1 MAAVAVAPTAEAG
14 AVRAPG
20 PAVLAILAAVGV
32 AAGAS
37 SIAFALSNDSIG
49 AEVGEPLVIASVF
62 TWTTVAYI
70 LCGLL
75 AWWRRPRSRFGP
87 LMVWTGFVIYL
98 DTLGWTTTDVSYSV
112 GQAVDKVPPVL
123 LIYAFLAFP
132 SGRLSRP
139 LDRTLVAGAFAVAI
153 VLQLV
158 RMVVGDFGPNNLL
171 GYLPNA
177 DVHEAMRKVQLVTLS
192 VCCL

>member
-1 MAAVAVAPTAEAG
+1 MVRREGQGAREGARMAAVAVAPTAEAG

-20 PAVLAILAAVGV
+20 PAVLAVLAAVGV

-37 SIAFALSNDSIG
+37 SIAFALSNDAIG

-87 LMVWTGFVIYL
+87 LMVGTGFVLYL
-98 DTLGWTTTDVSYSV
+98 DTLAWTTT
-112 GQAVDKVPPVL
+112 
-123 LIYAFLAFP
+123 
-132 SGRLSRP
+132 
-139 LDRTLVAGAFAVAI
+139 
-153 VLQLV
+153 
-158 RMVVGDFGPNNLL
+158 
-171 GYLPNA
+171 
-177 DVHEAMRKVQLVTLS
+177 
-192 VCCL
+192 